1 MLAEKPKI
9 FSKTD
14 TASTVDWSKALL
26 VDQYHV
32 TLQGLL
38 AFKGKHAHL
47 PAPGNKVTL
56 LFFYS
61 EGGSGGRG
69 GGGVEGWCTI
79 LFLSEL
85 TF

>member
-38 AFKGKHAHL
+38 AFKGKHAGHL

-56 LFFYS
+56 LRVYS
-61 EGGSGGRG
+61 VGGSGGGVG
-69 GGGVEGWCTI
+69 GGSGR
-79 LFLSEL
+79 
-85 TF
+85 